1 MNISSNK
8 NTLSRKDRDKLRNK
22 EAILDA
28 AVHLFAQKGFA
39 ETKLEDVAALAEFG
53 KGTLYNY
60 FENKEDLFLSA
71 FDYAVENVLD
81 FLYNQLSSVS
91 DPLERIR
98 LIANSQ
104 FNYYR
109 SNTDFMNVVMT
120 NQQIL
125 SNHVCS
131 QPVLDRFQDLKKKNK
146 AALLKECG
154 LPEQYTDKPVIGLVS
169 RLVEQKGVDLIVEA
183 LDRIL
188 SLDSAVILLGS
199 GEPRYHKALQE
210 IAGRHKSNFFLEFKY
225 NNPLSHRIIAG
236 TDLFLMPSR
245 YEPCGITQMYC
256 LKYGTLPVVRRTGG
270 LADTVEDAY
279 GKSGSN
285 IKPVPDLP

>member
-131 QPVLDRFQDLKKKNK
+131 QPVLDRFQDLKK
-146 AALLKECG
+146 L
-154 LPEQYTDKPVIGLVS
+154 
-169 RLVEQKGVDLIVEA
+169 
-183 LDRIL
+183 
-188 SLDSAVILLGS
+188 VILEMQAAIDAGQLRPGNPQLYASYLSGMIHTQVRSHNS
-199 GEPRYHKALQE
+199 GEMQPENIQADE
-210 IAGRHKSNFFLEFKY
+210 IIDIFLNGVKS
-225 NNPLSHRIIAG
+225 
-236 TDLFLMPSR
+236 
-245 YEPCGITQMYC
+245 
-256 LKYGTLPVVRRTGG
+256 
-270 LADTVEDAY
+270 
-279 GKSGSN
+279 
-285 IKPVPDLP
+285 